1 MSSTPPSIAPVASAP
16 IAHQPIAPAGRS
28 PLGPRHGLVHLRNR
42 DVRRPDLS
50 AREIEVLLAWLR
62 AESKEQAAS
71 ELFISASTIATHV
84 ARIRV
89 KYAAVGRPA
98 PSKSALFARAIQDGY
113 TTLADW

>member
-1 MSSTPPSIAPVASAP
+1 MSSTQPSIAPVAY
-16 IAHQPIAPAGRS
+16 QPTAPAGRS
-28 PLGPRHGLVHLRNR
+28 PLGPRHGVVHLRNR